1 MANESG
7 GGQTESIMVTWWR
20 CGVADPLLR
29 GSRYGWVELG
39 LECPG
44 RRGLK
49 PRRLAVP
56 GPAGVFLSS
65 VHWIL
70 GVKLGGIDS

>member
-20 CGVADPLLR
+20 CGVADPLL
-29 GSRYGWVELG
+29 GCLVWLVELG